1 MKNFR
6 SKITKITNTNDMF
19 NLFKKDPLQRLRKEY
34 DKLMKEAFILS
45 RTNRKLADEKYAE
58 ADAVMQKI
66 EASKQT

>member
-1 MKNFR
+1 
-6 SKITKITNTNDMF
+6 MF

-34 DKLMKEAFILS
+34 DKLMKEAFVLS